1 MAASTDIQVS
11 GLGGISN
18 VVVQAATALEK
29 SRIVTLSA
37 INSGIPNVVQAV
49 ELLKHRIRGLHQ
61 LNSFEKVAETNK
73 TRVSITLSLDALDA
87 RHNGYQAPIP
97 DSQVEVKS
105 FSELQTRPP
114 PREPREPRA
123 PREEGKEVRS
133 TPRPAGRPQTT
144 GAPGESFAP
153 RGETAGGEGPRRGGR
168 GGRRG
173 GRRGSRGGFRSGPGR
188 SDIPNFSEN
197 YQKVRPT
204 ASAAPA
210 APGEVL
216 ISNRRPVWVYVH
228 EAVVL
233 FKKDRLER
241 IVLKASGMALA
252 HAVAVAED
260 IRRAV
265 RGIHQVASFTK
276 RQVTDVFEPTKSG
289 LESITRERFIP
300 TIDIILSTR
309 AERTTEPGY
318 QAPLPDSQVKE
329 MPLEEAEKGLSS
341 S

>member
-18 VVVQAATALEK
+18 VVSQAATVLEK
-29 SRIVTLSA
+29 SRFVTLSA
-37 INSGIPNVVQAV
+37 INSGIPNVVQAA

-61 LNSFEKVAETNK
+61 LNSFEKVPETNK
-73 TRVSITLSLDALDA
+73 TRVAITLSLDALDS
-87 RHNGYQAPIP
+87 RHCGYQAPLP
-97 DSQVEVKS
+97 EGQVEVKS

-114 PREPREPRA
+114 PRTPRP
-123 PREEGKEVRS
+123 PREEGKEPARP
-133 TPRPAGRPQTT
+133 TPRPQTT
-144 GAPGESFAP
+144 RTPGAPADTTAP
-153 RGETAGGEGPRRGGR
+153 RGETAGREGPRRGGR

-188 SDIPNFSEN
+188 SEIPNFSEN

-204 ASAAPA
+204 APAAPA
-210 APGEVL
+210 TPGEVL

-233 FKKDRLER
+233 FKKDGLER

-265 RGIHQVASFTK
+265 RGLHQVASFDK
-276 RQVTDVFEPTKSG
+276 RKVTDVFEPTKSG
-289 LESITRERFIP
+289 LESITKERSIP
-300 TIDIILSTR
+300 TIDIILSTK
-309 AERTTEPGY
+309 AEKTTEPGY